1 MLQAEVESNSS
12 LIGTF
17 EIFLIVVTVLAIIF
31 VWKGVLT
38 VSEGRVVLVERFGR
52 FHRALNPGINFILPG
67 LDKKK
72 RVEQLYT
79 MHKNGVKKSLLSAG
93 KLEIS
98 TKEQL
103 LDPPKTNVIASDN
116 AVLHVDSIL
125 AFKIIDAELAVYAV
139 DNLGES
145 LKSILETTLR
155 QEVGKLNSDSVIISR
170 EQLGLKLQEELEYAA
185 DPWGIR
191 IIRVEIESIDFDDNI
206 TEKLSKAREKE
217 LEGRADV
224 AEAEREKEA
233 KILRAEGL
241 KAQEILIAEGNKARD
256 ILTAEGNKARNILE
270 AEGRY
275 ESDLL
280 KAKGITAINES
291 MSSNAEGFLS
301 LETLRAQTDIATA
314 IGQSENTLIV
324 PQETIALI
332 GAVKSIAHLAK
343 NTQSKPLD
351 G

>member
-1 MLQAEVESNSS
+1 MIYLFTHMLQTEVESNSS
-12 LIGTF
+12 FIGAF
-17 EIFLIVVTVLAIIF
+17 EIFLIVVVVLAIIF
-31 VWKGVLT
+31 VKKGIFT
-38 VSEGRVVLVERFGR
+38 VPEGRVVLIERFGR
-52 FHRALNPGINFILPG
+52 FHKALNPGINIILPG

-72 RVEQLYT
+72 RVEDLDT
-79 MHKNGVKKSLLSAG
+79 IHGKDTKSLLSDDH
-93 KLEIS
+93 LEIS
-98 TKEQL
+98 IKEQL
-103 LDPPKTNVIASDN
+103 LDPPETDVIASDN

-125 AFKIIDAELAVYAV
+125 AFKIVDAELAVYAV

-155 QEVGKLNSDSVIISR
+155 QEVGKLNSDSVITSR
-170 EQLGLKLQEELEYAA
+170 EQLGLKLQEELEHAA

-191 IIRVEIESIDFDDNI
+191 IIRVEIEAITFDEQI
-206 TEKLSKAREKE
+206 KEKLSKAREKE

-233 KILRAEGL
+233 NILRAEGI
-241 KAQEILIAEGNKARD
+241 KAQDILIAEGK
-256 ILTAEGNKARNILE
+256 
-270 AEGRY
+270 Y

-280 KAKGITAINES
+280 KAKGITAINEA
-291 MSSNAEGFLS
+291 MSSNSEGFLS
-301 LETLRAQTDIATA
+301 LETLKAQTNIATA

-343 NTQSKPLD
+343 SIESKP
-351 G
+351 